1 MIINKIIG
9 MFSHDIA
16 IDLGTA
22 NTIVLLKGQGIII
35 NEPSI
40 VAVRVDRYG
49 RDDGNIL
56 AVGHEAKEM
65 LGKTPSG
72 IQAIRPM
79 RDGVI
84 ADFDITEK
92 MIRYFIEKAHNRKSL
107 VRPRIMVCVPYGLTG
122 VERKAVK
129 ESALSA
135 GAREVYLI
143 EEPMAAAIGAGLP
156 VKEPQG
162 SLVVD
167 IGGGTTEIGVI
178 SLGGL
183 VVSKSIRVAGDK
195 LDAAIVNYVRKKY
208 NLLIGE
214 RAGEEIK
221 IKIGAAAPL
230 ETPLSMQIKGR
241 DQVTGLLNT
250 IELTSEDIREAMKD
264 QLREISS
271 AVKSVIESVP
281 ADLAGDLVENG
292 LTLTGGGALIRGLD
306 KYLSDTIKLPVFV
319 GDEPLLSVAKGT
331 GKALEELDALYSSG
345 QYE

>member
-1 MIINKIIG
+1 MFFDRLIG

-22 NTIVLLKGQGIII
+22 NTIVMLKGHGIII

-40 VAVRVDRYG
+40 VAIRLG
-49 RDDGNIL
+49 RFHNEGEEII

-72 IQAIRPM
+72 IKAIRPM

-84 ADFDITEK
+84 ADFEVTEK

-129 ESALSA
+129 ESAMSA

-156 VKEPQG
+156 INEPQG
-162 SLVVD
+162 SLIVD

-183 VVSKSIRVAGDK
+183 VISKSIRIAGDK
-195 LDAAIVNYVRKKY
+195 LDTAIVNYVRTKY

-214 RAGEEIK
+214 RSGEEIK
-221 IKIGAAAPL
+221 IEIGSATPL
-230 ETPLSMQIKGR
+230 ETTLYKQIKGR
-241 DQVTGLLNT
+241 DQVSGLLNT
-250 IELTSEDIREAMKD
+250 IELTSEDVREAIRD
-264 QLREISS
+264 ELRNISD
-271 AVKSVIESVP
+271 AIKSVIESVP

-306 KYLSDTIKLPVFV
+306 RYLSDKIKLPVFI
-319 GDEPLLSVAKGT
+319 GDQPLLAVAKGT
-331 GKALEELDALYSSG
+331 GKAMEELDKIYNTNG
-345 QYE
+345 YE

>member
-1 MIINKIIG
+1 MLFNKIVG
-9 MFSHDIA
+9 MFSHDVA

-22 NTIVLLKGQGIII
+22 NTLVLVKGQGIVV

-40 VAVRVDRYG
+40 VAVRVDRFD
-49 RDDGNIL
+49 RDGEIV
-56 AVGHEAKEM
+56 AVGYEAKEM
-65 LGKTPSG
+65 VGKTPNG
-72 IQAIRPM
+72 IEVIRPM
-79 RDGVI
+79 KDGVI
-84 ADFDITEK
+84 ADFDVTEK
-92 MIRYFIEKAHNRKSL
+92 MIRYFIQKAHNRKAL

-129 ESALSA
+129 ESAMSA
-135 GAREVYLI
+135 GAREVFLI

-156 VKEPQG
+156 IKEPQG
-162 SLVVD
+162 SLIVD

-183 VVSKSIRVAGDK
+183 VISKSVRIAGDK
-195 LDAAIVNYVRKKY
+195 IDLAIVNYVRKHH

-214 RAGEEIK
+214 RLGEEIK
-221 IKIGAAAPL
+221 IEIGAAAPL
-230 ETPLSMQIKGR
+230 DNMLSMEVKGR
-241 DQVTGLLNT
+241 DQVSGLLDT
-250 IELTSEDIREAMKD
+250 ITLTSEDIREAMKD

-306 KYLSDTIKLPVFV
+306 RYLSDTIKLPVFI
-319 GDEPLLSVAKGT
+319 GDEPLLAVAKGT
-331 GKALEELDALYSSG
+331 GKALEEIDAVYNTANY
-345 QYE
+345 Q

>member
-1 MIINKIIG
+1 MLLNKLIG
-9 MFSHDIA
+9 IFSHDIA

-40 VAVRVDRYG
+40 VVVRVDRYD
-49 RDDGNIL
+49 RDGEIL
-56 AVGHEAKEM
+56 AVGREAKEM
-65 LGKTPSG
+65 VGKTPSG

-79 RDGVI
+79 KDGVI
-84 ADFDITEK
+84 ADFDVTEK

-107 VRPRIMVCVPYGLTG
+107 IRPRIMVCVPYGLTG

-129 ESALSA
+129 ESAMSA

-156 VKEPQG
+156 IKEPQG
-162 SLVVD
+162 SLIVD

-183 VVSKSIRVAGDK
+183 VISKSIRVAGDK
-195 LDAAIVNYVRKKY
+195 LDMAIVNHVRKHY

-230 ETPLSMQIKGR
+230 DTPLSMQIKGR
-241 DQVTGLLNT
+241 DQVSGLLNT
-250 IELTSEDIREAMKD
+250 IELTSEDIREAIKD

-271 AVKSVIESVP
+271 AVKSVIEAVP

-306 KYLSDTIKLPVFV
+306 RYLSDTVKLPVFI
-319 GDEPLLSVAKGT
+319 GDEPLLAVAKGT
-331 GKALEELDALYSSG
+331 GKAIEELDTLHNTSR
-345 QYE
+345 YE